1 MNTTYIIGLILV
13 LAIVIPIV
21 LLNHGKNKKNAIIR
35 KKFEALTSNS
45 IIAKQES
52 WNTSIIAIDD
62 VNKTCFFV
70 HCEGENCVEK
80 KLDLTKYSSCRVV
93 TSSSL
98 GTTSNAI
105 DLVELVFTP
114 KQKEDE
120 TQSLLFFNSETDGFS
135 LNGELQSAERWKKIC
150 CNLIK

>member
-21 LLNHGKNKKNAIIR
+21 LLNRGKNKKNAIIR

-45 IIAKQES
+45 IVAKQES

-70 HCEGENCVEK
+70 RCEGENCVEK
-80 KLDLTKYSSCRVV
+80 AVDLTKYSSCRVV

-98 GTTSNAI
+98 GTTSNSI

-120 TQSLLFFNSETDGFS
+120 TQSLLFFNSETDGFT

-150 CNLIK
+150 SNLIK

>member
-21 LLNHGKNKKNAIIR
+21 LLNHGKMKKNTIIR

-45 IIAKQES
+45 IVAKQES
-52 WNTSIIAIDD
+52 WNSSIIGIDD
-62 VNKTCFFV
+62 INKICFFV
-70 HCEGENCVEK
+70 RCEGEHCIEK
-80 KLDLTKYSSCRVV
+80 AVDLTKYSSCRVV

-114 KQKEDE
+114 NQKDE
-120 TQSLLFFNSETDGFS
+120 ESQSLLFFNSDTDGFT

-150 CNLIK
+150 SNLIK